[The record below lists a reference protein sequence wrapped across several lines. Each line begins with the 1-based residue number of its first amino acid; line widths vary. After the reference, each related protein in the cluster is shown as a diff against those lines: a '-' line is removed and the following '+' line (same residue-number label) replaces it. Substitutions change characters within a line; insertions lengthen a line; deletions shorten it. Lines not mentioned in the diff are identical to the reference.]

1 MLTEAQK
8 TAVDAL
14 GNVLVMAGAGT
25 GKTSTLVERC
35 LAHIC
40 RADDPVALDQL
51 LMVTFTEAAAA
62 EMRQRLRAALEAR
75 LAGEPGSGWLAEQL
89 ALLESA
95 QISTLHSFC
104 LRLVRE
110 NFHALALDP
119 QVAVLT
125 EEQARLLELEV
136 LGELLDRYYEGDG
149 GWPQTVQQFILDHG
163 RGEDDGIRD
172 LVLEIHHFRQS
183 LRDPDAWLA
192 AQEKL
197 HSRPEPADWENWLA
211 GCFPEWR
218 SFWLPVLDGLPA
230 ENTNAHACAAELR
243 QLPDH
248 PPRPQLGAALARIH
262 EIDQAWPGKRKGK
275 MRDPFKAFFDDAA
288 FLASLAP
295 AAAKS
300 DAVSQAP
307 GQGAADPLAQDW
319 AWAREPMLVLL
330 RVARE
335 FGEQFAAAKRTRGAV
350 DFADLEQFALRVLVD
365 PATRQPTAVAGR
377 WREQFRLVFVDEYQ
391 DINEAQDALLQALGQ
406 AAEQANRF
414 LVGDVKQSI
423 YRFRRANPHIFQEYA
438 RAWSQD
444 QAAGTVCCLQ
454 HNFRSH
460 PRILAFVNQLFASLM
475 RREIGGVEYDD
486 DAALAWGAAPSPAGE
501 SGPTAAAPRVEIHLA
516 LTGRKNDP
524 EAEAASESVEENSD
538 LSGHDKEARLVI
550 TRLRQLRESHVPVW
564 DRHQKCLRPV
574 DWSDM
579 VILLRSPKG
588 KVDSYAREFTR
599 QGIPFLAR
607 RAGFYESSEVMDLLC
622 VLQLLDNPLQDE
634 PLLAVLRSPLAGLAL
649 NELAEIRLSLDQ
661 GPFWTALQNYART
674 NAHGATSQTAQK
686 TGRWLERHRA
696 WRAMARQVSLSQCLE
711 QILDETGYEAWLLI
725 QPRGAQRRANV
736 QQLLA
741 LTREFDQFQRQGLY
755 RFLAF
760 VKAQVA
766 AEIEREPASLGAA
779 NAVRL
784 MSIHQSKGLEFPVVA
799 VADLGKDFRFA
810 ESLGGVILDER
821 FGLCPL
827 IKPPHSGQ
835 RYPSLP
841 CWLARRRQR
850 RETLGEELRL
860 LYVAATRAR
869 DFLLLSGSASEKNVA
884 EDWPQNA
891 TARLLP
897 QQVYAANRALDW
909 LGRWLPAAAPGA
921 DFTADG
927 HHELFSW
934 QIYGLAHPLWT
945 APGLAPA
952 LEASLHRPPSDGE
965 LNALQARLE
974 WAYPFPAATREP
986 AKATVTALRRRAI
999 EEDESRG
1006 LFQGRPAPAATP
1018 GPAAGL
1024 TAAEIGTAHHA
1035 FMQAVRLE
1043 AIHELAG
1050 LEAEADRLQNTGWLT
1065 APARSCLELPNLLG
1079 FFHSAAG
1086 RLILQNLGAVHR
1098 ELPFTVRFG
1107 LAELASLGIPPASG
1121 LDTREAHLRLL
1132 WEEEFVVVQGV
1143 IDLAVIRP
1151 AEIWILDYKTD
1162 HVTSATLGAKVEAY
1176 QPQIELYSQALNR
1189 IYRRPVTRRWLH
1201 FLRHNQSVELPP
1213 PAPSASRESTTTPP

>member
-40 RADDPVALDQL
+40 RVDDPVALDQL

-110 NFHALALDP
+110 NFHVLGLDP

-125 EEQARLLELEV
+125 EEQAQLLKLEV
-136 LGELLDRYYEGDG
+136 LGELLDWYYEGDG
-149 GWPQTVQQFILDHG
+149 KCPQTVQQFVLDHG
-163 RGEDDGIRD
+163 SGKDDDIRN
-172 LVLEIHHFRQS
+172 LVLEIHEFRQS

-192 AQEKL
+192 AQVEL
-197 HSRPEPADWENWLA
+197 HSRTEPVDWENWLA

-243 QLPDH
+243 QLPDQ
-248 PPRPQLGAALARIH
+248 PSRSQLGAVMARIH
-262 EIDQAWPGKRKGK
+262 EIDQAWPKGRKGK
-275 MRDPFKAFFDDAA
+275 LRNPFKGFFDDAA

-295 AAAKS
+295 AAGKS
-300 DAVSQAP
+300 ADVPQ
-307 GQGAADPLAQDW
+307 AADPLAQDW

-330 RVARE
+330 QVARE
-335 FGEQFAAAKRTRGAV
+335 FGERFAAAKRTRGAV

-365 PATRQPTAVAGR
+365 PATRQPSEVASR
-377 WREQFRLVFVDEYQ
+377 WREQFRLIFVDEYQ
-391 DINEAQDALLQALGQ
+391 DINEAQDALLQALGR

-444 QAAGTVCCLQ
+444 KAAGSVCCLQ

-486 DAALAWGAAPSPAGE
+486 DAALAVGATPSPEGE

-516 LTGRKNDP
+516 LTGRKSDP
-524 EAEAASESVEENSD
+524 EAETTDESAGENGD
-538 LSGHDKEARLVI
+538 LSDQDKEARLVI
-550 TRLRQLRESHVPVW
+550 TRLRQLRENHVRVW
-564 DRHQKCLRPV
+564 DPRQKGLRPV

-634 PLLAVLRSPLAGLAL
+634 PLLAVLRSPLAGLSL

-661 GPFWTALQNYART
+661 GPFWTALQNYAFT
-674 NAHGATSQTAQK
+674 KAPGTTSQTVEK
-686 TGRWLERHRA
+686 IGRWLERHRA
-696 WRAMARQVSLSQCLE
+696 WRALARQVSLSQCLE
-711 QILDETGYEAWLLI
+711 QILDETGYEAWLLT
-725 QPRGAQRRANV
+725 QARGAQRRANV
-736 QQLLA
+736 QQLLV

-755 RFLAF
+755 RFLAY

-799 VADLGKDFRFA
+799 VADLGKGFRFA
-810 ESLGGVILDER
+810 ESLSGVILDER

-827 IKPPHSGQ
+827 IKPPHSGS

-860 LYVAATRAR
+860 LYVATTRAR
-869 DFLLLSGSASEKNVA
+869 DFLLLSGLTSEKNVA
-884 EDWPQNA
+884 EEWPQNA
-891 TARLLP
+891 TAKLLP
-897 QQVYAANRALDW
+897 QQVYGASRALDW

-927 HHELFSW
+927 HHELFRW

-945 APGLAPA
+945 APAPAPA
-952 LEASLHRPPSDGE
+952 LEANLHRQPSDGE

-974 WAYPFPAATREP
+974 WEYPFPAATREP

-1006 LFQGRPAPAATP
+1006 LFQGRPTPAATP
-1018 GPAAGL
+1018 GPATGL

-1035 FMQAVRLE
+1035 FMQAVRME
-1043 AIHELAG
+1043 TIHELG
-1050 LEAEADRLQNTGWLT
+1050 DLVKEADRLQNTGWLT

-1079 FFHSAAG
+1079 FFHSEAG
-1086 RLILQNLGAVHR
+1086 RLIRQNLGAVHR
-1098 ELPFTVRFG
+1098 ELPFTARFG
-1107 LAELASLGIPPASG
+1107 LADLASLGIPPASG
-1121 LDTREAHLRLL
+1121 LDTQESRLRWL
-1132 WEEEFVVVQGV
+1132 WEPEFVVVQGV

-1151 AEIWILDYKTD
+1151 DEIWILDYKTD
-1162 HVTSATLGAKVEAY
+1162 QVTGATLGAKVAAY
-1176 QPQIELYSQALNR
+1176 QPQIELYSQALSR

-1201 FLRHNQSVELPP
+1201 FLRHNQAVELPP
-1213 PAPSASRESTTTPP
+1213 PGPSAGRDTTTPPP